1 MCATCYWEFPSLSYI
16 HYYPTER
23 KFLLGFFANGKFAN
37 ICHIFRVLPM
47 IAYIS
52 LVAKLNYLYIFIL
65 QSIYTDVSSLIYLL
79 FVDYVLLWFSQVQCA
94 EALLETVEEELTCDR
109 LITSARRR
117 DSSIASKII
126 DKVLNI
132 VNSKHGPW
140 ADKTTLERFVF

>member
-1 MCATCYWEFPSLSYI
+1 MAKINSY
-16 HYYPTER
+16 EN
-23 KFLLGFFANGKFAN
+23 L
-37 ICHIFRVLPM
+37 
-47 IAYIS
+47 
-52 LVAKLNYLYIFIL
+52 
-65 QSIYTDVSSLIYLL
+65 
-79 FVDYVLLWFSQVQCA
+79 VLLCFSQVQCA

-140 ADKTTLERFVF
+140 ADKSTLERYILVMMRWLEMLRFYLSYFHFDDKNGHTHCRRVKRKVTYFVMRKTVTDALVVKNDHKLYDVKKS